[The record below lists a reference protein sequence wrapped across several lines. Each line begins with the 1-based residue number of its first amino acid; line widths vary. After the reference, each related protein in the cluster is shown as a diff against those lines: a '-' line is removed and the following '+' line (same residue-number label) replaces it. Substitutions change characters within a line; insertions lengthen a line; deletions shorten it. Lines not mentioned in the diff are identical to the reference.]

1 MKLNIEIQNIKVK
14 DINKLPLKPEELQS
28 ISQSYEAEKLAE
40 IQGNEKNKKE
50 YFQLII
56 KEGKIIIKV
65 LEDAEKEYR

>member
-1 MKLNIEIQNIKVK
+1 MK

-50 YFQLII
+50 ITRCINCKRYL
-56 KEGKIIIKV
+56 
-65 LEDAEKEYR
+65 